1 MTNYDVR
8 SNMVATLAKAECEIA
23 AHLLHRILDDVPFV
37 VPGSSVLAHQFSS
50 CYSRICR
57 ESGIQL
63 APDCPDFDKAFKHS
77 TYGKVL
83 GVFFNTK
90 DLSWLLPQT
99 KSEKALRAII
109 QALASNSLTVK
120 EFSP

>member
-1 MTNYDVR
+1 MPN
-8 SNMVATLAKAECEIA
+8 
-23 AHLLHRILDDVPFV
+23 
-37 VPGSSVLAHQFSS
+37 PG
-50 CYSRICR
+50 CYARICS

-63 APDCPDFDKAFKHS
+63 APDCPDFDKGFKHS

-90 DLSWLLPQT
+90 DLSWSLPQT
-99 KSEKALRAII
+99 KSEKALRAIS

-120 EFSP
+120 EFQSLTGRLNDIAQMSQFLKGFFHPPHQ